1 MTYGYLMHYGV
12 KGMKWGVRNY
22 QNPDGTLTAEGK
34 KRYYNSDGSLTKKG
48 AKEIPN
54 PNYSR
59 KQQMCDKSIYGE
71 KGVRRINEQLNKG
84 NMISGAR
91 SLEAKRVAKKEATVK
106 GIKKAIKIGVP
117 IAATAI
123 TTHGLLYVSS
133 PKYRSMVD
141 TGVAKATKA
150 FTKVKTQKI
159 INEAANTLDGLKVY
173 NKKTGQF
180 VTIDN

>member
-22 QNPDGTLTAEGK
+22 QNPDGSLTAEGK

-48 AKEIPN
+48 TKEIPN
-54 PNYSR
+54 ANYSHR
-59 KQQMCDKSIYGE
+59 QQMRDKSIYGE

-91 SLEAKRVAKKEATVK
+91 SLEAKRVAKRESTKK

-123 TTHGLLYVSS
+123 TLHATLYINN
-133 PKYRSMVD
+133 PKYRNMVD
-141 TGVAKATKA
+141 TGVAKATKS
-150 FTKVKTQKI
+150 FNKIKSQKV
-159 INEAANTLDGLKVY
+159 NSSASNMEGFKVF
-173 NKKTGQF
+173 NKKTGQW
-180 VTIDN
+180 TNLDI

>member
-22 QNPDGTLTAEGK
+22 QNPDGSLTAEGK

-48 AKEIPN
+48 AREIPN
-54 PNYSR
+54 ANYSR
-59 KQQMCDKSIYGE
+59 KQQMRDKSIYGE

-123 TTHGLLYVSS
+123 TVHSALYVNN

-141 TGVAKATKA
+141 SGVAKATSA
-150 FTKVKTQKI
+150 FTKMKSQKV
-159 INEAANTLDGLKVY
+159 NKNAANFEGFKVY

-180 VTIDN
+180 EII